1 MIHTSRQLK
10 DLVRNLSLKSGIEA
24 QALFRKYMMERF
36 LERLAVS
43 KYNQNFI
50 LKGGLLVSSFVGVES
65 RSTMDIDTTIKG
77 MNLSINDMGEVINEI
92 LNISLDD
99 NVVFRM
105 IKVSEIMEEADY
117 GGLRFSLDAI
127 LDGAK
132 IPLKIDVST
141 GDVITPKEMKYA
153 YKLMFEDRK
162 IPIMA
167 YPIETVL
174 AEKLETII
182 SRSTTNTRMRDFYD
196 IHILLKSQDV
206 DYRTLSNALKRTA
219 NKRGSLKLLENA
231 EEVLNAIETDE
242 AIKKLWNVYCD
253 KFTYVNDFSWEE
265 VMTSVCKLSVA
276 TGLIK
281 K

>member
-24 QALFRKYMMERF
+24 QALFRKY
-36 LERLAVS
+36 
-43 KYNQNFI
+43 I
-50 LKGGLLVSSFVGVES
+50 
-65 RSTMDIDTTIKG
+65 
-77 MNLSINDMGEVINEI
+77 MGEVINEI

>member
-50 LKGGLLVSSFVGVES
+50 LKGGLLVSSFVG
-65 RSTMDIDTTIKG
+65 
-77 MNLSINDMGEVINEI
+77 
-92 LNISLDD
+92 
-99 NVVFRM
+99 
-105 IKVSEIMEEADY
+105 
-117 GGLRFSLDAI
+117 
-127 LDGAK
+127 
-132 IPLKIDVST
+132 
-141 GDVITPKEMKYA
+141 
-153 YKLMFEDRK
+153 
-162 IPIMA
+162 
-167 YPIETVL
+167 
-174 AEKLETII
+174 
-182 SRSTTNTRMRDFYD
+182 
-196 IHILLKSQDV
+196 
-206 DYRTLSNALKRTA
+206 
-219 NKRGSLKLLENA
+219 
-231 EEVLNAIETDE
+231 DE